1 VWVSKSPLS
10 LENWDGRQVLAERAL
25 RLLFGARE
33 GWCVHERPSVARKAR
48 QRVGAGTATLSR
60 AFRATEG
67 WCGSDRA
74 IRCSKIEAEGLHW
87 QNA

>member
-1 VWVSKSPLS
+1 MWVSKSPLS

-60 AFRATEG
+60 VSSNGGVVWE
-67 WCGSDRA
+67 
-74 IRCSKIEAEGLHW
+74 
-87 QNA
+87 